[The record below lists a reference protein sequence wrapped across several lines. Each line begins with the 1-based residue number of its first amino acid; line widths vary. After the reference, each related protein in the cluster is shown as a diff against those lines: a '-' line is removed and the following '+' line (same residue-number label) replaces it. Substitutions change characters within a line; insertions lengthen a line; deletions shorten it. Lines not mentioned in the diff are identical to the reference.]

1 MAEVRHTRSH
11 AIAGVAMGLG
21 AALVMVGTLFPVFSV
36 SGGSVTPQLWGVL
49 GMQVDDGAVSLAG
62 SFRTY
67 VVLTAVWAGLMGIA
81 LILTKVKYVGPVWR
95 VAALIGLSAAAFT
108 AFVFWVLVLDP
119 ITVVGRPTWFSVDA
133 PLLVSSLRG
142 ATLEAGVGLYLLT
155 VGTAIGVL
163 AALVPAFHTH
173 RVVKSH
179 NSARGLE
186 PGWYPA
192 PNSRRRT
199 RYWDGEKWTVGA

>member
-21 AALVMVGTLFPVFSV
+21 AVLVMLGTLFPMLRV
-36 SGGSVTPQLWGVL
+36 SGGSVSATLWGAMGL
-49 GMQVDDGAVSLAG
+49 QLDHGAVALAG

-81 LILTKVKYVGPVWR
+81 LVLTQVRYVGPVWR
-95 VAALIGLSAAAFT
+95 VAALVGLSAAAFV
-108 AFVFWVLVLDP
+108 AFVLWALVLDP
-119 ITVVGRPTWFSVDA
+119 ITVVGRPTWFTGNA
-133 PLLVSSLRG
+133 PLLVSGLRG
-142 ATLEAGVGLYLLT
+142 ATLEAGVGLWLLT
-155 VGTAIGVL
+155 VGCAVAVL
-163 AALVPAFHTH
+163 AAFVPAFHTH
-173 RVVKSH
+173 RVIKTH

>member
-1 MAEVRHTRSH
+1 MTAAHRDLKPAVLLDQTVEVALKPVRS
-11 AIAGVAMGLG
+11 AY
-21 AALVMVGTLFPVFSV
+21 
-36 SGGSVTPQLWGVL
+36 
-49 GMQVDDGAVSLAG
+49 AG
-62 SFRTY
+62 S
-67 VVLTAVWAGLMGIA
+67 
-81 LILTKVKYVGPVWR
+81 
-95 VAALIGLSAAAFT
+95 AAFT

-119 ITVVGRPTWFSVDA
+119 ITVVGRPTWFTADA

-155 VGTAIGVL
+155 IGTAVGVL